1 MSKYTLVDTS
11 CCKMAHVFKFV
22 TKDGVT
28 YNLSGYAMMGQL
40 EVPYINVSA
49 VGGITKVLT
58 SLNSGGHLETD
69 LLSAIG
75 LDKWM
80 IGEFNSSKQS
90 KDSSPLPIGS
100 VRLLPVMSYRLTTLK
115 TPLVARYEFIID
127 NSYNPFVEAALK
139 GDQAAWNFQIAALNN
154 RVQSG
159 GSLYDN
165 KGKLLYRGEM
175 KNGVPHGYGTGYYA
189 NGKVG
194 HTGMFKGGKIV
205 Q

>member
-1 MSKYTLVDTS
+1 MNKYTLVDTS
-11 CCKMAHVFKFV
+11 CCKMARVFKFV
-22 TKDGVT
+22 TKDGT
-28 YNLSGYAMMGQL
+28 EYNLSGWEEYGMPERLQ
-40 EVPYINVSA
+40 VPYVDVGS

-58 SLNSGGHLETD
+58 SLNSQLETD

-80 IGEFNSSKQS
+80 IGTFNSYKNG
-90 KDSSPLPIGS
+90 LPIGT
-100 VRLLPVMSYRLTTLK
+100 VRVLPVTSQRLATPK
-115 TPLVARYEFIID
+115 TPAVYRYEFIID
-127 NSYNPFVEAALK
+127 NSYNPFIEAALK
-139 GDQAAWNFQIAALNN
+139 GDQAALNSQIAALNK
-154 RVQSG
+154 RVQG
-159 GSLYDN
+159 GDSLYDN

-175 KNGVPHGYGTGYYA
+175 KNGLPHGYGTGYYS

>member
-11 CCKMAHVFKFV
+11 CCKMAKVFKFV
-22 TKDGVT
+22 TEDGIT
-28 YNLSGYAMMGQL
+28 YNLSGHGMLGQL
-40 EVPYINVSA
+40 RVPYIDVGG
-49 VGGITKVLT
+49 VGGITKLLT
-58 SLNSGGHLETD
+58 SLNSGGHLEHNF
-69 LLSAIG
+69 LQHLG
-75 LDKWM
+75 PLNWM
-80 IGEFNSSKQS
+80 IGEFSSSK
-90 KDSSPLPIGS
+90 DGIPVGS
-100 VRLLPVMSYRLTTLK
+100 VRVLPVASYKEATPTTPAVL
-115 TPLVARYEFIID
+115 RQEFIMD
-127 NSYNPFVEAALK
+127 NTHKV
-139 GDQAAWNFQIAALNN
+139 GG
-154 RVQSG
+154 G